1 MKALMWL
8 PVLALGLLILFG
20 GEISDAVT
28 VHRARQ
34 AIIDAPLLNT
44 AVIDGITYN
53 KHGRKQ

>member
-8 PVLALGLLILFG
+8 PILALGLLILFG

-28 VHRARQ
+28 AHRTRQ
-34 AIIDAPLLNT
+34 AVIDAPLLNT
-44 AVIDGITYN
+44 AVINGVTYS